1 MPFGPNFI
9 DFWLKV
15 FRRLDDGAVPEAPSF
30 PEEAELPPVF
40 EPPQPRDVKIVGAWA
55 GSSSL
60 RNPIRDVDF
69 CKNHN
74 INRIDIIVNDHSA
87 WREPKDFTLRNDS
100 KLVRLA
106 DLAHRAG
113 IEVHLMSW
121 CMPHEKYIVQ
131 SAEKLIPLAKLMNAK
146 SIQWDAE
153 EPWTKA
159 RKRLP
164 YEEAATIL
172 KESFEKLHCDMGVN
186 GIGYASG
193 NKLGPLISI
202 CDYAVPQAYATAKN
216 GMHPKKSPQKFHNRW
231 RDKFGKPI
239 VMGLAA
245 YRQKGISG
253 HTQAQAIAAGI
264 EGTNALGT
272 VDTVIYWSLYHIR
285 KNKEIAGAVKNILAK
300 REVA

>member
-1 MPFGPNFI
+1 MSFGPNFI
-9 DFWLKV
+9 DFWLKA
-15 FRRLDDGAVPEAPSF
+15 FRRLDDGVLPKDPVGTIVEPE
-30 PEEAELPPVF
+30 PEIV
-40 EPPQPRDVKIVGAWA
+40 EPEQPRGIQTVGAWA

-60 RNPIRDVDF
+60 RNPTRDVDF
-69 CKNHN
+69 CKEHN
-74 INRIDIIVNDHSA
+74 INRIDVIVNDHSA
-87 WREPKDFTLRNDS
+87 WREPKDFTLRNDV

-106 DLAHRAG
+106 DLAHQVG

-131 SAEKLIPLAKLMNAK
+131 SAEQLIPLAKLMNAK

-164 YEEAATIL
+164 YKEAATIL
-172 KESFEKLHCDMGVN
+172 KESFENLHCDMGVN
-186 GIGYASG
+186 GIGYASVH
-193 NKLGPLISI
+193 KLGPLISI
-202 CDYAVPQAYATAKN
+202 CSYAVPQAYATVKN
-216 GMHPKKSPQKFHNRW
+216 GMHPKKAPQQFHNRW
-231 RDKFGKPI
+231 RDKFSKPI

-245 YRQKGISG
+245 YRQKGIVG
-253 HTQAQAIAAGI
+253 HTQAQAITAGV

-272 VDTVIYWSLYHIR
+272 VDTIIYWSLYHIR